1 MIQQI
6 EERVTQEG
14 FLNGQE
20 KVRSR
25 MSVRDLML
33 TGEGPPQTL
42 HQDRSR
48 GHGYTCGLKI

>member
-42 HQDRSR
+42 HQERSR
-48 GHGYTCGLKI
+48 GHGYRCGLKI